1 MNLWRG
7 CTDCDSERRF
17 VSCFVVYFFSNEVRR
32 REFIR
37 ISAGG
42 AAKLALAQSAEAPRT
57 YTYKTAE
64 GCEIKA
70 DVYGTDAKARKPA
83 VIWIH
88 GGALIMGSRK
98 SLSGRFHGGLL
109 KQGFVVVSIDYRLA
123 PETKLPAIIEDLR
136 DAHRWVRKSG
146 PKLFQID
153 PDRVAVAG
161 GSAGGYL

>member
-1 MNLWRG
+1 VIQRG
-7 CTDCDSERRF
+7 
-17 VSCFVVYFFSNEVRR
+17 VSFHFCGIFFSNEVRR

-37 ISAGG
+37 ISAG
-42 AAKLALAQSAEAPRT
+42 AVARLSFAQSTEAPRT

-70 DVYGTDAKARKPA
+70 DIYGADARTRKPA

-98 SLSGRFHGGLL
+98 SLSGRFHVELL
-109 KQGFVVVSIDYRLA
+109 KQGFVVISIDYRLA

-136 DAHRWVRKSG
+136 DAHR
-146 PKLFQID
+146 
-153 PDRVAVAG
+153 
-161 GSAGGYL
+161 